1 MNSEFGNSPTNAIL
15 NIRKHHASEKPEFN
29 LESKTITR
37 VRGGENRE
45 WIKQWKNAKI
55 TRIFFFFFYR
65 NLNGTCCFDQD
76 PAKFFSRRRR
86 NRLYRPFFFTSSQKC
101 YCHRENALFFPEN
114 NCRVDN
120 NSVRSGKCKWDE
132 MREGKNGARSGWRAR
147 ERKKKWR
154 LRKKEKKNLWREVIL
169 VMKERRVLEDLRA
182 EKRVTIEKEKRRD
195 SDLFVCLVLFSLS
208 KTHV

>member
-29 LESKTITR
+29 LDSKTITR
-37 VRGGENRE
+37 VRERERERGRERERIENE
-45 WIKQWKNAKI
+45 SNIEK
-55 TRIFFFFFYR
+55 TRKSRVKFFYR

-120 NSVRSGKCKWDE
+120 NSVRSGKCK
-132 MREGKNGARSGWRAR
+132 
-147 ERKKKWR
+147 
-154 LRKKEKKNLWREVIL
+154 
-169 VMKERRVLEDLRA
+169 
-182 EKRVTIEKEKRRD
+182 
-195 SDLFVCLVLFSLS
+195 
-208 KTHV
+208 